1 MNTVPIEVDIPSG
14 VNTGDHNSELNDNF
28 ESFTSLFFSNVV
40 AETQSYMYPNQVAD
54 YWAMSPACIW
64 TLIWP
69 K

>member
-28 ESFTSLFFSNVV
+28 ECFTSLFFSNVV

-54 YWAMSPACIW
+54 Y
-64 TLIWP
+64 
-69 K
+69 